1 MARLGKPGHR
11 QAYPSSRVLGAIVRG
26 RQRGHI
32 REKFRA
38 AKRLIIPGPG
48 PVPKGCNGQV
58 FAARSARVRY
68 RIVASPHV
76 KKAAL
81 GHYRVRLNGEWIVV
95 PDNAVVT
102 EPNKFGPAVV
112 WPYMGTAYAPAPGRK
127 QRICVC
133 PSCRVVKIVQRS
145 RIGLSQFPRC
155 QKRPSCGGTV
165 P

>member
-1 MARLGKPGHR
+1 MGRFSRLAAPASAIG
-11 QAYPSSRVLGAIVRG
+11 SS
-26 RQRGHI
+26 
-32 REKFRA
+32 
-38 AKRLIIPGPG
+38 
-48 PVPKGCNGQV
+48 
-58 FAARSARVRY
+58 
-68 RIVASPHV
+68 ASPHV

-145 RIGLSQFPRC
+145 RISLSQFPRC

>member
-1 MARLGKPGHR
+1 MARLGKPVNR

-48 PVPKGCNGQV
+48 PVPKGCNGQLRGSQRPRPLSDRRL
-58 FAARSARVRY
+58 A
-68 RIVASPHV
+68 PHV

>member
-48 PVPKGCNGQV
+48 GRFQKVVMGRF

-68 RIVASPHV
+68 RIVG
-76 KKAAL
+76 L
-81 GHYRVRLNGEWIVV
+81 RL
-95 PDNAVVT
+95 T
-102 EPNKFGPAVV
+102 
-112 WPYMGTAYAPAPGRK
+112 
-127 QRICVC
+127 
-133 PSCRVVKIVQRS
+133 
-145 RIGLSQFPRC
+145 
-155 QKRPSCGGTV
+155 
-165 P
+165 